1 MVDTETPPTPP
12 VVADGAGNPP
22 DTAPDPVPGPL
33 PRSSWLR
40 RLAIVAA
47 LAVAVGVLWYGGRRA
62 DDGVVRPGDA
72 VVVLQDPAPG
82 TRAVRQTTVGA
93 ELEPGYDGRL
103 TINGVAIPEEQMEGA
118 IDPRTV
124 SPDQLER
131 YGVRPNN
138 RNRVF
143 FRPGKGKVLEELPRG
158 DVTVTVRYFRERHDP
173 AEARLLTWSF
183 HVD

>member
-12 VVADGAGNPP
+12 VPSADARPP
-22 DTAPDPVPGPL
+22 ATASEAFVPAVP
-33 PRSSWLR
+33 PRSWPR

-72 VVVLQDPAPG
+72 VVVLQDPGPG

-103 TINGVAIPEEQMEGA
+103 SINGVAIPEEQMEGA
-118 IDPRTV
+118 IDPRSV
-124 SPDQLER
+124 SPDQLAR

-143 FRPGKGKVLEELPRG
+143 FRPGKGKVLEELPQG

-173 AEARLLTWSF
+173 AEARTLTWSF